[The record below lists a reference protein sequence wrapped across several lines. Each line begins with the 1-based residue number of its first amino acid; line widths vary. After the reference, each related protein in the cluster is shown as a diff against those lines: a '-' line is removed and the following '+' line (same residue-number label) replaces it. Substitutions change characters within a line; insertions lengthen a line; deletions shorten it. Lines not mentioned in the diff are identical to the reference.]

1 MSKLS
6 TLEKVQKMMKS
17 ALEEVNTLIEKFA
30 STEVA
35 KKVVKAAEEVA
46 TGEGEA
52 KEAAATPAAVAS
64 VESDGEAKKARKTK
78 GGVNKSEKI
87 REYFDEHGMAA
98 RNKDIIEYIKKT
110 YNTEVGPAHVSIVRK
125 NMTEGKA
132 AKAGPKKTKA
142 SKAPKAKATAV
153 AKAPKVKK
161 AQKSTLGQLP
171 MGTLCTRL
179 LNECGSREGL
189 KLAEVTDLVIKSGYP
204 YSGAKGRDGVLQN
217 VYQALHSLA
226 KKGSHVGYKDET
238 PVVLH
243 DPTSKRY
250 RLNPKAKKK
259 VA

>member
-1 MSKLS
+1 MSKLN

-17 ALEEVNTLIEKFA
+17 ALEEVNSLIEKFT
-30 STEVA
+30 SVDVA
-35 KKVVKAAEEVA
+35 EKVVKAAAEVTEE
-46 TGEGEA
+46 TGEA
-52 KEAAATPAAVAS
+52 REAAAAPAAVAS
-64 VESDGEAKKARKTK
+64 VEANGEAAKARKGR

-125 NMTEGKA
+125 NMTAGKTS
-132 AKAGPKKTKA
+132 KT
-142 SKAPKAKATAV
+142 APKAKATKTAKV
-153 AKAPKVKK
+153 KAAKVTKAPKVKK
-161 AQKSTLGQLP
+161 AKGSLGQLP

-179 LNECGSREGL
+179 LDDCGSREGL
-189 KLAEVTDLVIKSGYP
+189 KLAELTDLVIKSGYP

-217 VYQALHSLA
+217 VYQALHALS

-238 PVVLH
+238 PVILH

-250 RLNPKAKKK
+250 RLNPKAKK